1 MQESVFIFF
10 TTKAL
15 LFREITGFFEHK
27 TYVRFFESVCT
38 YCFFVAVLKGK
49 LHFSVLPNPCF
60 DRHAL
65 RSCRAASRAITKT
78 PAHISKFCQ
87 KKTVPKT
94 VRFNTLCGI
103 QKIEKKKHVSIFRTE
118 GDLQTVKR
126 RTQTRTGRRTP
137 IFSSTGIICVSSC
150 TR

>member
-49 LHFSVLPNPCF
+49 LHFSVLRNPCF

-65 RSCRAASRAITKT
+65 CSCRAVSRTITKT

-87 KKTVPKT
+87 KKPY
-94 VRFNTLCGI
+94 
-103 QKIEKKKHVSIFRTE
+103 QKRYGSIRCVE
-118 GDLQTVKR
+118 YRKLR
-126 RTQTRTGRRTP
+126 RRSMYLFSEQKEIYKLSNAALRRAQGAVHRSFP
-137 IFSSTGIICVSSC
+137 A
-150 TR
+150 RE